1 MSFMNIRWKS
11 DEYTMNIRWLCH
23 EYSKNMHWIYDQDHE
38 YTIKLRWVWWRYD
51 EYTLNIRWVYH
62 EYTMNLRWVS
72 WIYDDYRMNIMNIRW
87 IDIQWVPWYDDF
99 HEYTMGIFHDLQR
112 IRYEQYLEYKMS
124 IRWVSWI
131 LNLRSFSWIYGE

>member
-1 MSFMNIRWKS
+1 MSIPWIYDDYAMSIPRICIEYTIRIMSIRWNY
-11 DEYTMNIRWLCH
+11 DEYDGYTMNIRWIFD
-23 EYSKNMHWIYDQDHE
+23 EYIMNIRWIYDE
-38 YTIKLRWVWWRYD
+38 
-51 EYTLNIRWVYH
+51 YH
-62 EYTMNLRWVS
+62 EYMMTIGWIS

>member
-1 MSFMNIRWKS
+1 MNIGWMY
-11 DEYTMNIRWLCH
+11 DEFHEYTMKIW
-23 EYSKNMHWIYDQDHE
+23 
-38 YTIKLRWVWWRYD
+38 
-51 EYTLNIRWVYH
+51 WVYH
-62 EYTMNLRWVS
+62 EYTMIMPWVFQEYALNIRSGSWVYDEITMSMMDIRWIYVEYSMSIS
-72 WIYDDYRMNIMNIRW
+72 WIYDEFTMSIMNIRW